1 MSDREIRE
9 AERLVEADPGDEIA
23 AERAKAARRRAG
35 RATLED
41 VLPGVELEICRALI
55 DSPLSWRSWPERF
68 GLYCHVGL
76 TAAAQL
82 GLAPELRRKLLS
94 RIKPYHARQG
104 GWLSQAWLKAANDA
118 AGPARPKP
126 LPDAGPLFARKEA
139 GP

>member
-41 VLPGVELEICRALI
+41 VLPAVERAIRANEVL
-55 DSPLSWRSWPERF
+55 WAATAESWPKHF
-68 GLYCHVGL
+68 GLYCHVAL
-76 TAAAQL
+76 TVAARL
-82 GLAPELRRKLLS
+82 GLDPELRRKLLS
-94 RIKPYHARQG
+94 RVKPQHAQG
-104 GWLSQAWLKAANDA
+104 GWHGTAWLKAANDA

-139 GP
+139 QP